1 MAVAAPAAGDLE
13 RSFGRGSL
21 GLAVVPT
28 RSNQI
33 LRAAAHLFAERGYG
47 ATSIDDIGAAAGVS
61 GPAIYWHFPGKQALL
76 AAMLMNVSEQLLAA
90 GTEAVAAAPD
100 AGAALVA
107 LVEGQVHF
115 ALAQPDLIVVHGR
128 ELGQLDEQQAHTV
141 RSLQRQYV
149 DVWVAVLRRL
159 YPRVVKVRATA
170 AVQAAIGL
178 INSTPY
184 TGSLQPRSL
193 APMLRDMALA
203 ALHAVGQEGSTR

>member
-1 MAVAAPAAGDLE
+1 MA
-13 RSFGRGSL
+13 GR
-21 GLAVVPT
+21 AE
-28 RSNQI
+28 QI
-33 LRAAAHLFAERGYG
+33 LQAAAHLFATRGYG
-47 ATSIDDIGAAAGVS
+47 VTSIDDIGAAAGVS

-76 AAMLMNVSEQLLAA
+76 AAMLTRVSEELLAGGLECAAAATDAEALLAA
-90 GTEAVAAAPD
+90 
-100 AGAALVA
+100 
-107 LVEGQVHF
+107 LVEQQVQF
-115 ALAQPDLIVVHGR
+115 ALRQPDLIVVHAR
-128 ELGQLDEQQAHTV
+128 ELRQLDDEQAHIV
-141 RSLQRQYV
+141 RALQRQYV

-159 YPRVVKVRATA
+159 YPRVVKARATA